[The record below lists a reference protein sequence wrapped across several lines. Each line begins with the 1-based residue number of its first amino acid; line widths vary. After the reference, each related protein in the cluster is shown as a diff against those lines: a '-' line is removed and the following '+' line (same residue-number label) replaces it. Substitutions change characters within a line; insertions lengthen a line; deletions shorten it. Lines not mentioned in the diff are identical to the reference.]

1 MPGEYKGLPGRHN
14 CTRCESGKYSAA
26 LGATECHA
34 CRKNSMTPLG
44 SQNAEDCACKPGF
57 ELLNTTVPPSDAI
70 VWVLE
75 DAGDGLTGGSSPGKS
90 CDEICAAEDMQ
101 CDGPTLAGPIRAR
114 DLAEILVRAQWSES
128 YGFTPTCTPTT
139 PYFARQS
146 GLALFGHWAPEPG
159 AESSCP
165 DSVTPTCS
173 ATHNSSGEIQRLC
186 PCYRPATTLTC
197 EPCALGYFKNVSGN
211 HRCQQCP
218 RGSFS
223 NETGSTH
230 CTECPDKN
238 MHTMQRASRN
248 ISQCMCNAGYTGPNG
263 KACTA
268 CEPGQYKELPGP
280 HGCFLCGRNTYS
292 PDPAATNES
301 ECLDCPALSVSA
313 EGSNTEGDCL
323 CIPGFEGGDFD
334 DGWRNCSACR
344 AGTFKSVNGTSECV
358 ECAAGTYGVDI
369 NATSPDACL
378 LCDLGTYTGV
388 TGRTACDEC
397 AEGTYNDQLGV
408 SACTTCPPDVVWV
421 LADLDTVHGSCDDV
435 CGRENRRCDA
445 SSFDLTYSSSGLYSV
460 LTETLGY
467 DHVRCCSFAGDPF
480 LPAFDLKNPTSALWK
495 YNYARTSS
503 CSATPPT
510 DTWRRLCPCTGVLDA
525 NATSPPAPTFDD
537 YAQDEIPVLGWPTA
551 TRKTRTTSPV
561 GSTSKDQCICAPG
574 FSGPTHQ
581 SCAPCQPG
589 EFKSVSGASRC
600 LLCPENTYS
609 SFSALSL
616 EAECTPC
623 DVNRVSPEG
632 SSRKEQ
638 CVCDSGSELIGDQ
651 CFLCQPGSYKDRV
664 QQAGFVLDG
673 LVQDTCDPCPQG
685 TFAPDA
691 GSRSDSDCLRCEPG
705 KYRDSIRS
713 SACKDCP
720 AGQFQPIAG
729 STACLECPTNSSS
742 LPGAQDWFDCK
753 CAPGFAGEY
762 GLPRKHVHGVSP
774 GNFQGR
780 RWQRRL

>member
-1 MPGEYKGLPGRHN
+1 MHGEVRYGSAGFWNARDMRVAWSLQASGRRIGCGIETSIYDSDNNTQLHNPGDDNASHAKFCAIRCHELGHQNFDLVVSGNDLPAGACWCWDSCDEFEPDSNFEQYTITTMERSAWRHEITCEVAEFGDPFQGFTQTLDATCQCRSACRACMPGEYKGLPGRHN

-292 PDPAATNES
+292 PDPAAT
-301 ECLDCPALSVSA
+301 
-313 EGSNTEGDCL
+313 
-323 CIPGFEGGDFD
+323 
-334 DGWRNCSACR
+334 
-344 AGTFKSVNGTSECV
+344 
-358 ECAAGTYGVDI
+358 
-369 NATSPDACL
+369 TSPSASTARRCP
-378 LCDLGTYTGV
+378 CRPRAATP
-388 TGRTACDEC
+388 RATAC
-397 AEGTYNDQLGV
+397 AFLALKAATL
-408 SACTTCPPDVVWV
+408 TT
-421 LADLDTVHGSCDDV
+421 G
-435 CGRENRRCDA
+435 G
-445 SSFDLTYSSSGLYSV
+445 
-460 LTETLGY
+460 ETAQ
-467 DHVRCCSFAGDPF
+467 HA
-480 LPAFDLKNPTSALWK
+480 
-495 YNYARTSS
+495 AR
-503 CSATPPT
+503 A
-510 DTWRRLCPCTGVLDA
+510 R
-525 NATSPPAPTFDD
+525 
-537 YAQDEIPVLGWPTA
+537 
-551 TRKTRTTSPV
+551 
-561 GSTSKDQCICAPG
+561 
-574 FSGPTHQ
+574 
-581 SCAPCQPG
+581 
-589 EFKSVSGASRC
+589 SR
-600 LLCPENTYS
+600 
-609 SFSALSL
+609 A
-616 EAECTPC
+616 
-623 DVNRVSPEG
+623 
-632 SSRKEQ
+632 
-638 CVCDSGSELIGDQ
+638 
-651 CFLCQPGSYKDRV
+651 
-664 QQAGFVLDG
+664 
-673 LVQDTCDPCPQG
+673 
-685 TFAPDA
+685 
-691 GSRSDSDCLRCEPG
+691 
-705 KYRDSIRS
+705 
-713 SACKDCP
+713 
-720 AGQFQPIAG
+720 
-729 STACLECPTNSSS
+729 
-742 LPGAQDWFDCK
+742 
-753 CAPGFAGEY
+753 
-762 GLPRKHVHGVSP
+762 
-774 GNFQGR
+774 
-780 RWQRRL
+780 